1 MAFIYK
7 TTNLIN
13 GKIYIGKTT
22 RLDDNYYGSGTLITA
37 AINKYGKENFIR
49 EILEEVSDAEVDEKE
64 RFYIEQTNSKN
75 KEIGYNIA
83 NGGEGG
89 SVYWDTLTAK
99 EKETQRQLISIGRK
113 NGKSG
118 YTEQKAIALAEGRK
132 QFWNNVSKEWID
144 ARSAKKRK
152 CFVCIDFE
160 IGECSLTDNLKE
172 FCNSVGISY
181 DNALYNA
188 RTKKSKMNN
197 KWAFRKLEDYDIS
210 SFNLALIEQEI
221 STSTAQAIEAISI
234 SAKKRIQA
242 KNSNAKYKKF
252 KNVNTGIVAEFYGN
266 FYTDAKKLTGC
277 SPESLLKTASS
288 LKPNRKGWVFVE

>member
-22 RLDDNYYGSGTLITA
+22 RLDDGYYGSGTLVAA
-37 AINKYGKENFIR
+37 AIAKYGKESFTR
-49 EILEEVSDAEVDEKE
+49 EILEEVSDSEVDEKE
-64 RFYIEQTNSKN
+64 RFYIELLDSKN
-75 KEIGYNIA
+75 KNIGYNIS

-89 SVYWDTLTAK
+89 SAYWDTLTPKNK
-99 EKETQRQLISIGRK
+99 EIHKKLISTGRK

-118 YTEQKAIALAEGRK
+118 FTEQKAIALSKGRK
-132 QFWNNVSKEWID
+132 KFWNNVSKEWID

-160 IGECSLTDNLKE
+160 IGEWLLTDNLKE
-172 FCNSVGISY
+172 FCKHHSISY

-197 KWAFRKLEDYDIS
+197 KWAFRKLEEYDIS
-210 SFNLALIEQEI
+210 SFNLAMIEQEI
-221 STSTAQAIEAISI
+221 TRATAQATETLSI
-234 SAKKRIQA
+234 AAKKRIQTE
-242 KNSNAKYKKF
+242 NPNAKYKKF
-252 KNVNTGIVAEFYGN
+252 KNVNTGIIVEFHGN
-266 FYTDAKKLTGC
+266 FYMDAVKLTGC
-277 SPESLLKTASS
+277 SPESLLKTVST
-288 LKPNRKGWVFVE
+288 LKPNRKGWVYVE